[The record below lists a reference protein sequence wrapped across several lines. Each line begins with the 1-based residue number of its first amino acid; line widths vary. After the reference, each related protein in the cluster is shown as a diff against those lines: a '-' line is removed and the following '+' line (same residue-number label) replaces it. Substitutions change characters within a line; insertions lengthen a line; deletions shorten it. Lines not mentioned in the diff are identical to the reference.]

1 MLAAAV
7 VQDLLSVAAS
17 CQGTPVPTLVAIDE
31 FSAISA
37 GGVARLFGR
46 ARAAGFSLLL
56 ATQPGILRR
65 RSTTAA
71 AQ

>member
-1 MLAAAV
+1 
-7 VQDLLSVAAS
+7 
-17 CQGTPVPTLVAIDE
+17 VPTLVAIDE